1 MEIFYAT
8 IFILL
13 SFQAAAI
20 APTTPA
26 SNFHFNVIDGGFF
39 NIGWSSG
46 NGARR
51 VIICKAGGPVTYIPQ
66 NGMDYTENTN
76 FGSGQ
81 QVAPGEYVIY
91 DNAFTS
97 FFLTGLTS
105 ATQYFFAVFE
115 YNGTG
120 SGTEYLTS

>member
-1 MEIFYAT
+1 MKIFYAT

-26 SNFHFNVIDGGFF
+26 SNFHFNAIDGGFF

-81 QVAPGEYVIY
+81 LVVSGEYVIY
-91 DNAFTS
+91 DYAITS
-97 FFLTGLTS
+97 IFITGLTPS
-105 ATQYFFAVFE
+105 KQLLLVVF
-115 YNGTG
+115 
-120 SGTEYLTS
+120 

>member
-1 MEIFYAT
+1 MKIFYAT

-26 SNFHFNVIDGGFF
+26 SNFHFNAIDGGFF

-51 VIICKAGGPVTYIPQ
+51 VIIAPKPGIFEAIKLWLQPAPV
-66 NGMDYTENTN
+66 
-76 FGSGQ
+76 FR
-81 QVAPGEYVIY
+81 
-91 DNAFTS
+91 
-97 FFLTGLTS
+97 
-105 ATQYFFAVFE
+105 
-115 YNGTG
+115 
-120 SGTEYLTS
+120 